1 MYHLRVTLN
10 LTSDIVLK
18 NNPAWSIS
26 LLLFE
31 GGISISLCRSVNASW
46 DGGVSHTIFLSL

>member
-10 LTSDIVLK
+10 LTSDIVFKIIL
-18 NNPAWSIS
+18 PGAY

-46 DGGVSHTIFLSL
+46 DGGVSHTIFRSL